1 MPSIGCTLAASP
13 TSSRCMLLGTTGTS
27 STSPTWRSL
36 LASWHCCMSHSSASR
51 ISAANLGI
59 LHSGAWQVGAPKIRM
74 PLKSIIK
81 AALFVLLGASLAMV
95 SGCGVDDVQ
104 LNGKVFDMVGL
115 NGSGAKSGEPKL
127 AVRQPLV
134 VPPGLDSLP
143 PPGSEKA
150 AEPSLADIQDP
161 DRLKKVSQ
169 AEQQKQQDD
178 Y

>member
-1 MPSIGCTLAASP
+1 
-13 TSSRCMLLGTTGTS
+13 
-27 STSPTWRSL
+27 
-36 LASWHCCMSHSSASR
+36 
-51 ISAANLGI
+51 
-59 LHSGAWQVGAPKIRM
+59 M

-81 AALFVLLGASLAMV
+81 AALFASLGASLMAI
-95 SGCGVDDVQ
+95 SGCGANDIQ

-178 Y
+178 YCKANYDTALARGDASADSVTGPLGPCHPSILTAAQKWMSSGKSDADDDSQ